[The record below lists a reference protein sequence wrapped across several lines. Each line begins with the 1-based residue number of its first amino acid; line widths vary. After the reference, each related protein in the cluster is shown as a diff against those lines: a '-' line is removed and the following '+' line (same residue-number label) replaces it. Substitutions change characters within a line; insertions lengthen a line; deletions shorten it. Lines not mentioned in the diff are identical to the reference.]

1 MARVMG
7 CEGEFI
13 VRGGGMRWARR
24 GEWGVDDGEGG
35 GGGCMIQ
42 IIYPGIICHYPELR
56 DK

>member
-35 GGGCMIQ
+35 VGGL
-42 IIYPGIICHYPELR
+42 YDTNNLSWHNLSLS
-56 DK
+56 